1 MVPRPCFDVLGAVV
15 TCDDSSYLDEV
26 LFLNESSAED
36 IPVKGVSIARTDEGF
51 NVCFSV
57 HYIVDL
63 FDFFV
68 VLEVVEF

>member
-36 IPVKGVSIARTDEGF
+36 IPVKTDEGF